1 MSSTMR
7 ASGQITDQP
16 ISGIGSGQP
25 TTTIPLD
32 ETVALSDSSM
42 TSAYNLTVDGPVNV
56 DFGTLDGANVIF
68 IKTIGGRVVVR
79 LTSAAGT
86 TQAVPVDSILFLIC
100 TSEPITAIDLE
111 RVAGQD
117 TRVNVALGQA
127 A

>member
-1 MSSTMR
+1 MSSTLR

-32 ETVALSDSSM
+32 EVVALSDSSM
-42 TSAYNLTVDGPVNV
+42 TSAYNLLVDTPVNV
-56 DFGTLDGANVIF
+56 DFGTLEGANAIF

-79 LTSAAGT
+79 LTSADGT
-86 TQAVPVDSILFLIC
+86 TQSIPVDSILFLIC
-100 TSEPITAIDLE
+100 VSSPITAIDMT